1 MLELRRY
8 ADSPL
13 SSGWTATTDV
23 GDVTSES
30 TASYGSPPRKWENP
44 ARTIGRLAQLHVT
57 RADLAAATSMLASA
71 LTIWGPKH
79 DRALTHVMRYLAK
92 HRSRV
97 IVYRSAAAV
106 GNAPA
111 LEIWADASFANEL
124 YHGSTLLA
132 KSRTGLLVLAF
143 GALLYA
149 TSVRQT
155 AVALSTCEAETSAHA
170 LATRVAIPIRLT
182 LVALQCYRL
191 PRPVAIHCD
200 NTAVLALIKRRHV
213 NSRLRHYRVNI
224 AFVFHAIEL
233 GLTTVR
239 YCKTTH
245 MRADFLTK
253 ALPVGAFRANAALVY
268 PDYEY
273 APL

>member
-1 MLELRRY
+1 M
-8 ADSPL
+8 
-13 SSGWTATTDV
+13 
-23 GDVTSES
+23 
-30 TASYGSPPRKWENP
+30 
-44 ARTIGRLAQLHVT
+44 
-57 RADLAAATSMLASA
+57 
-71 LTIWGPKH
+71 
-79 DRALTHVMRYLAK
+79 
-92 HRSRV
+92 
-97 IVYRSAAAV
+97 
-106 GNAPA
+106 
-111 LEIWADASFANEL
+111 

-182 LVALQCYRL
+182 LAALRCYRL

-273 APL
+273 AAL

>member
-1 MLELRRY
+1 MPCPRRSIGPTRRHGR
-8 ADSPL
+8 DSTRRRRGSTGACSNA
-13 SSGWTATTDV
+13 SSAATT
-23 GDVTSES
+23 
-30 TASYGSPPRKWENP
+30 
-44 ARTIGRLAQLHVT
+44 AR
-57 RADLAAATSMLASA
+57 
-71 LTIWGPKH
+71 
-79 DRALTHVMRYLAK
+79 
-92 HRSRV
+92 RSRRSGA
-97 IVYRSAAAV
+97 IYRSAAAV

-239 YCKTTH
+239 YCKTAH

>member
-1 MLELRRY
+1 MC
-8 ADSPL
+8 
-13 SSGWTATTDV
+13 T
-23 GDVTSES
+23 
-30 TASYGSPPRKWENP
+30 
-44 ARTIGRLAQLHVT
+44 GRLQ
-57 RADLAAATSMLASA
+57 
-71 LTIWGPKH
+71 
-79 DRALTHVMRYLAK
+79 Y
-92 HRSRV
+92 
-97 IVYRSAAAV
+97 
-106 GNAPA
+106 
-111 LEIWADASFANEL
+111 E
-124 YHGSTLLA
+124 
-132 KSRTGLLVLAF
+132 VLPPDQPTWSCC
-143 GALLYA
+143 LLYA

-170 LATRVAIPIRLT
+170 LATRVAIPVRLT
-182 LVALQCYRL
+182 LAALRCYRL

-239 YCKTTH
+239 YCKTAH

-268 PDYEY
+268 PEYEY

>member
-1 MLELRRY
+1 M
-8 ADSPL
+8 
-13 SSGWTATTDV
+13 
-23 GDVTSES
+23 
-30 TASYGSPPRKWENP
+30 
-44 ARTIGRLAQLHVT
+44 
-57 RADLAAATSMLASA
+57 
-71 LTIWGPKH
+71 
-79 DRALTHVMRYLAK
+79 
-92 HRSRV
+92 
-97 IVYRSAAAV
+97 
-106 GNAPA
+106 
-111 LEIWADASFANEL
+111 

-182 LVALQCYRL
+182 LAALRCYRL

-239 YCKTTH
+239 YCKTAH

-273 APL
+273 AAL